1 MWDTGVPRIHPEY
14 VSIDSVESV
23 DADQVADKLKALVRK
38 KQKQSLIDLIKWLL
52 LIAALFFLPVYI
64 YVVYLAVR
72 IAWVM
77 LTGHGQ
83 V

>member
-14 VSIDSVESV
+14 VSIESV

>member
-1 MWDTGVPRIHPEY
+1 V
-14 VSIDSVESV
+14 
-23 DADQVADKLKALVRK
+23 VRK
-38 KQKQSLIDLIKWLL
+38 KQKQFLSDLIKWLL
-52 LIAALFFLPVYI
+52 LIAALFLLPVYF
-64 YVVYLAVR
+64 YVLYLVVR